1 MIIIFTSA
9 ILFVN
14 LYDYYRSI
22 DANLD
27 TDTLFYSHGL
37 TTKIYVKNKVGAAVE
52 LESQRLYG
60 LENRIF
66 ADIDTIPEHVKNAF
80 IAIEDHRFYEHNGVD
95 IYRTG
100 GAVLSFI
107 SPSAQ
112 GYGGS
117 TITQQLVK
125 NLTGDSEV
133 TVKRKLTE
141 IKRATELEKKK
152 SKSEILEMYL
162 NTVYLSQGCYGIETA
177 AENISKKSFR
187 TNHSRRRVSRRDN
200 SVSHPLR
207 PYCKSGKQQPQKEY
221 YSCPYERTRSSFG

>member
-1 MIIIFTSA
+1 MNKNKRKKHIFLKILLAVFLIIIFTSA

-152 SKSEILEMYL
+152 SKS
-162 NTVYLSQGCYGIETA
+162 GCHDC
-177 AENISKKSFR
+177 FR
-187 TNHSRRRVSRRDN
+187 T
-200 SVSHPLR
+200 L
-207 PYCKSGKQQPQKEY
+207 CLQILLI
-221 YSCPYERTRSSFG
+221 

>member
-1 MIIIFTSA
+1 MNKNKRKKHIFLKILLAVFLIIIFTSA

-80 IAIEDHRFYEHNGVD
+80 IAIEEPV
-95 IYRTG
+95 
-100 GAVLSFI
+100 
-107 SPSAQ
+107 
-112 GYGGS
+112 S
-117 TITQQLVK
+117 TLI
-125 NLTGDSEV
+125 
-133 TVKRKLTE
+133 
-141 IKRATELEKKK
+141 
-152 SKSEILEMYL
+152 
-162 NTVYLSQGCYGIETA
+162 
-177 AENISKKSFR
+177 
-187 TNHSRRRVSRRDN
+187 
-200 SVSHPLR
+200 
-207 PYCKSGKQQPQKEY
+207 
-221 YSCPYERTRSSFG
+221 